1 MGLRDT
7 VKKAVRSWLEIKEP
21 EALQITVDQIYTHE
35 AETFKNKIWYR
46 GQAEELSE
54 FYKQIPK
61 ASYYFWSAQPTAGM
75 SIRKIH
81 TGLPALI
88 VDTLADISTD
98 DLDSV
103 ELNRQQE
110 WDAIADENDFKAL
123 LRNAVVDCLWSGD
136 GAFKWS
142 VDPAISEY
150 PIIEFFDASRVDYD
164 IQRGRLCAVIF
175 KTRKEYRGH
184 CYTLHE
190 KYDKRGISYKL
201 LDDNGNE
208 IDMSQFD
215 DTKDLQPVI
224 NEGGFLMALP
234 MMFRHSKKYYG
245 RGKSIF
251 DGKTDAFDSFDEV
264 WSQWM
269 LALRKGQIKTYIP
282 ECLLPRDANT
292 GLIKRRNDFDNDYI
306 ATGSDMREGSTNQ
319 ITHTQGE
326 IQHEALLQT
335 YVTSLDLCLQGLISP
350 STLGIDMKKLDNAEA
365 QREKEKTTLYKR
377 GQIVEVLETIIPEI
391 VNLSLKVYDAMQGN
405 TSKEE
410 EVTVTF
416 GGYANP
422 SFEAQV
428 ETVGK
433 AATSGIMSIEALV
446 DELWGDSRDNEW
458 KKEEVARIQEERG
471 LLEVEEP
478 AVNMDLQSI
487 PESEGITDGNTTV

>member
-1 MGLRDT
+1 MGIRDT
-7 VKKAVRSWLEIKEP
+7 VKKAVRSFLEIKEP
-21 EALQITVDQIYTHE
+21 DALQISVDQIYTHE
-35 AETFKNKIWYR
+35 ADTFKNKIWYR

-54 FYKQIPK
+54 FYKQVPQ
-61 ASYYFWSAQPTAGM
+61 ASQYFWSAQPTSGM
-75 SIRKIH
+75 NIRKIH

-103 ELNRQQE
+103 KVNRQLE
-110 WDAIADENDFKAL
+110 WDEIADDNDFKRL
-123 LRNAVVDCLWSGD
+123 LKDAVGDCLWSGD

-142 VDPAISEY
+142 VDITISEY

-175 KTRKEYRGH
+175 KTRKEHKGK

-190 KYDKRGISYKL
+190 RYDKQGITYKL
-201 LDDNGNE
+201 LDDSGNE
-208 IDMSQFD
+208 VDLSRLD
-215 DTKDLQPVI
+215 STKDLQPVI
-224 NEGGFLMALP
+224 NEGNFIMALP
-234 MMFRHSKKYYG
+234 MMFRHSKKYTG

-251 DGKTDAFDSFDEV
+251 DGKIDSFDSFDEV

-282 ECLLPRDANT
+282 DCLLPRDSKT
-292 GLIKRRNDFDNDYI
+292 GMVLKRNDFDNDYI
-306 ATGSDMREGSTNQ
+306 AMGADMREGSTNQ
-319 ITHTQGE
+319 ITHTQGQ
-326 IQHEALLQT
+326 IQHEALVQT
-335 YVTSLDLCLQGLISP
+335 YITALDLCLQGLISP
-350 STLGIDMKKLDNAEA
+350 STLGIDMKKMDNAEA

-377 GQIVEVLETIIPEI
+377 AQIVEVLEEIIPEI
-391 VNLSLKVYDAMQGN
+391 VNISLKVYDAMQGN
-405 TSKEE
+405 TNVEE

-433 AATSGIMSIEALV
+433 AAAAGIMSIEAQV
-446 DELWGDSRDNEW
+446 EELWGDTRKKEW
-458 KKEEVARIQEERG
+458 KAEEVKRIQEERG
-471 LLEVEEP
+471 VLEVEEP
-478 AVNMDLQSI
+478 AVNIDA
-487 PESEGITDGNTTV
+487 EV